1 MKIKFLIIRLS
12 SIGDIVLTSPV
23 IRCLKQQ
30 VKDAEIHYL
39 VKKQFI
45 DTIKNNP
52 YIDKIHTFDGNLK
65 KTIEELKKE
74 NFDHIID
81 LHKNFRSIRI
91 RNKLRV
97 PDLTF
102 NKLNVEKWFAVK
114 LKRKALLPDVH
125 IVDRYFEAILP
136 FDVKND
142 GKGLDYFINSE
153 TDAIKLPYEK
163 FIVFVTGAKHA
174 TKQIPTEIATKIL
187 SKVKHPVILL
197 GSKEDI
203 AISEKITQGVKD
215 KKITNLTGKL
225 TLNQSAYVISQSTG
239 IITPDTGLMHIASA
253 YKKPIA
259 SVWGNTI
266 PEFGMYPYKPDSR
279 SKIFEVKNL
288 KCRPCSKLG
297 YKKCP
302 KGHFNC
308 MMKQDTDSIAAFV
321 NSL

>member
-1 MKIKFLIIRLS
+1 M
-12 SIGDIVLTSPV
+12 TSPV
-23 IRCLKQQ
+23 VRCLKQQ
-30 VKDAEIHYL
+30 VQDAEIHFL

-81 LHKNFRSIRI
+81 LHKNLRSIRI
-91 RNKLRV
+91 RNKLKV

-102 NKLNVEKWFAVK
+102 NKLNIEKWFAVK

-125 IVDRYFEAILP
+125 IVDRYFEAVAP

-142 GKGLDYFINSE
+142 GKGLDYFINPE
-153 TDAIKLPYEK
+153 TDKIKLPYEK
-163 FIVFVTGAKHA
+163 YIVFVIGAKHA
-174 TKQIPTEIATKIL
+174 TKQIPPEIAVKIL

-197 GSKEDI
+197 GGKEEI
-203 AISEKITQGVKD
+203 ATSEKITQGLKD
-215 KKITNLTGKL
+215 KEITNLTGKL
-225 TLNQSAYVISQSTG
+225 TLNQSAYVISQSAG
-239 IITPDTGLMHIASA
+239 VITPDTGLMHIASA
-253 YKKPIA
+253 FKKPIA

-279 SKIFEVKNL
+279 SKIFEVKDL

-308 MMKQDTDSIAAFV
+308 MMKQDTDAIAAFA